1 MGAGTADDLQFPAG
15 KLEVESEP
23 EAEQSRLEL
32 LVTLLPCYLGR
43 VFKLQLWGVKS
54 FFAVLKGVSNQSL
67 VSVNAIYVPTKVNAA
82 SVREL
87 AGTLDRMVSNS

>member
-1 MGAGTADDLQFPAG
+1 M
-15 KLEVESEP
+15 ESEP

-32 LVTLLPCYLGR
+32 LVNLLPCYLGR

-54 FFAVLKGVSNQSL
+54 FFAIIKGVSNPSL

-82 SVREL
+82 SVIEL